1 MLGDAEIRH
10 LRAVARGAAG
20 AGRFGA
26 SRAFPDRGATWRGP
40 GVGARDPAVTGRALL
55 LAAMVTSLS
64 LGCGDGDEPARD
76 GGSGGSSPGGG
87 SGATDGLGGDV
98 TTGGQAGASAVGGA
112 AGLGGLGGYGT
123 GGAASPFV
131 PMSAVQALVPLIP
144 GRVLTYELSTLDPA
158 NGLGTCD
165 SPLGVFGEVGEYD
178 GHQGVWYDSP
188 CQTVLT
194 LLTYEGEDVTAY
206 GDEIL
211 PEMRSYLLSP
221 LAETTEWNGMAWRF
235 AGNLTVPAGTFT
247 DCWDRTR
254 VDREDTFVTY
264 CTGVG
269 LVAMSDQIRNL
280 RAELARIE

>member
-1 MLGDAEIRH
+1 M
-10 LRAVARGAAG
+10 
-20 AGRFGA
+20 
-26 SRAFPDRGATWRGP
+26 
-40 GVGARDPAVTGRALL
+40 TGRALL
-55 LAAMVTSLS
+55 LGAIVATM
-64 LGCGDGDEPARD
+64 GFACGDGGESARAAA
-76 GGSGGSSPGGG
+76 GGVSAIGGSSGSTPTGFGGEGVTGGG
-87 SGATDGLGGDV
+87 PGAPD
-98 TTGGQAGASAVGGA
+98 VGGA
-112 AGLGGLGGYGT
+112 AGVGGAGGAGT
-123 GGAASPFV
+123 GGAASPFE
-131 PMSAVQALVPLIP
+131 PTSPVQALIPLIP
-144 GRVLTYELSTLDPA
+144 GRVLTYELTTLDPN

-188 CQTVLT
+188 CQTILA
-194 LLTYEGEDVTAY
+194 LLTYEGEDVNAY

-211 PEMRSYLLSP
+211 PEMRSYLLAP

-235 AGNLTVPAGTFT
+235 AGQLTVPAGTFG

-280 RAELARIE
+280 RAELARID